1 MPRMLFWLW
10 LTGVLLLIPVVVDVG
25 NFFVRE
31 HGPLAGRM
39 FALLLWVFIAAL
51 THFLLRVFVGTFL
64 QK

>member
-10 LTGVLLLIPVVVDVG
+10 LAGVLLLIPVVIEVG
-25 NFFVRE
+25 NFFVKE

-39 FALLLWVFIAAL
+39 FSLLLWVFIAAL
-51 THFLLRVFVGTFL
+51 THFVLRLVARTFF